1 MEEQKSVSKSAVT
14 TAISAFAVMATLAG
28 GGVAWWMTHDRPQ
41 PTTTAAITS
50 TGASVVNSPQ
60 ATNVP
65 ITVTPIATTP
75 KAPSQVSPATPAPIP
90 TIAQNP
96 ANVAPA
102 TADKVKVFWIDDKD
116 NKKSSVSSQERKIA
130 STVPKTQEGYA
141 KESLTIL
148 LASAGKEGKQTS
160 TIPAGTKLLASAIK
174 SDGLHINLSKEFTQG
189 GGSTSMQGRIAQ
201 VLYTATSRNPDM
213 PVWIDVE
220 GKALEALGG
229 EGVEIKQPLTRTAF
243 QQEFKDSVGE

>member
-1 MEEQKSVSKSAVT
+1 MEEQKSVSKSVVT
-14 TAISAFAVMATLAG
+14 TAISAFAVMATLTG

-41 PTTTAAITS
+41 TNTASTITS
-50 TGASVVNSPQ
+50 TGTSTVKPPQVNISP
-60 ATNVP
+60 A
-65 ITVTPIATTP
+65 TVTPIVTASKLP
-75 KAPSQVSPATPAPIP
+75 IQAAPASPAPIP
-90 TIAQNP
+90 SIAQNP

-102 TADKVKVFWIDDKD
+102 AEDKVKVFWIDDKD

-160 TIPAGTKLLASAIK
+160 TIPAGTKLLSSAIK
-174 SDGLHINLSKEFTQG
+174 ADGLHIDLSKEFTQG

-220 GKALEALGG
+220 GKPLEALGG
-229 EGVEIKQPLTRTAF
+229 EGVEIKQPLTRKVF

>member
-1 MEEQKSVSKSAVT
+1 MEEQKSVSKSVVT
-14 TAISAFAVMATLAG
+14 TTISAFALVATLAG
-28 GGVAWWMTHDRPQ
+28 GGVAWLMTHDRPQ
-41 PTTTAAITS
+41 TISSTINSSSTTTVKPSQT
-50 TGASVVNSPQ
+50 TNSP
-60 ATNVP
+60 AVITPTITAPKPPTN
-65 ITVTPIATTP
+65 I
-75 KAPSQVSPATPAPIP
+75 SPATPAPIP
-90 TIAQNP
+90 SIAQNP

-102 TADKVKVFWIDDKD
+102 TEDKVKVFWIDDKD
-116 NKKSSVSSQERKIA
+116 NKKTSVSGQERKIA
-130 STVPKTQEGYA
+130 RATTQNPEGFA

-160 TIPAGTKLLASAIK
+160 TIPTGTRLLGSTIK
-174 SDGLHINLSKEFTQG
+174 DDGLHIDLSKEFTQG

-220 GKALEALGG
+220 GKKLEALGG
-229 EGVEIKQPLTRTAF
+229 EGVEIKQPLTRKTF

>member
-1 MEEQKSVSKSAVT
+1 MEEQKSVSKSVVT
-14 TAISAFAVMATLAG
+14 TAISAFAVMATLVG

-41 PTTTAAITS
+41 TNTASTITS
-50 TGASVVNSPQ
+50 TTSTVKPPQVNITP
-60 ATNVP
+60 ATL
-65 ITVTPIATTP
+65 TPIVTAPKPPTQAVPATT
-75 KAPSQVSPATPAPIP
+75 APVPS
-90 TIAQNP
+90 IAQNP

-102 TADKVKVFWIDDKD
+102 TEDKVKVFWIDDKD

-160 TIPAGTKLLASAIK
+160 TIPAGTKLLSSAIK
-174 SDGLHINLSKEFTQG
+174 ADGLHIDLSKEFTQG

-220 GKALEALGG
+220 GKPLEALGG
-229 EGVEIKQPLTRTAF
+229 EGVEIKQPLTRKVF